1 MTVKDD
7 GWEEQLRRGGLELA
21 ILLSL
26 APGTKYGLEIIRH
39 LEDTTDLV
47 VAEGTIYP
55 ILGRLTRD
63 GVLASTWTADEG
75 PHPRKYYRL
84 TERGRRRLRYM
95 TEHWRDFAQKME
107 RLLAAAGGGSTP

>member
-1 MTVKDD
+1 VTVKDG

-26 APGTKYGLEIIRH
+26 APGSKYGLEIIRH

-47 VAEGTIYP
+47 VAEGTVYP
-55 ILGRLTRD
+55 ILARLTKE
-63 GVLASTWTADEG
+63 GFLASAWTADAG

-84 TERGRRRLRYM
+84 TDQGHRRLRYM
-95 TEHWRDFAQKME
+95 SEHWREFTQKMD
-107 RLLAAAGGGSTP
+107 RLLQAAGGGSKS